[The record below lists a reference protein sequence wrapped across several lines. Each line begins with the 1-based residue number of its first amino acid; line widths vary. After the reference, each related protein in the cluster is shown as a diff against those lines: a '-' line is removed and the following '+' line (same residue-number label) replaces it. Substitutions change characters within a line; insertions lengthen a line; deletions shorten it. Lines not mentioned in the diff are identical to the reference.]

1 MGSDTGTEQEE
12 GLEAGADPELLGE
25 LSYPAPGPIAPQN
38 PDQARCRMVVAGSD
52 HRGDASQRGG
62 EFGPT
67 LLELVRRVRCLIRR
81 RAALRRACNLVSRG
95 VPVEE
100 TLYGGRVAGAPRV
113 AAACSSWAA
122 VAAYT
127 ASASAALR
135 PMQVMP
141 SLPNSERQPSR

>member
-38 PDQARCRMVVAGSD
+38 PDQVRCRMVVAGSD
-52 HRGDASQRGG
+52 HWGDASQRGG

-67 LLELVRRVRCLIRR
+67 LLELVR
-81 RAALRRACNLVSRG
+81 G

-100 TLYGGRVAGAPRV
+100 TLYGGRAAGAPRV